1 MQARPEQET
10 LISASIN
17 IFQQDDINS
26 FPVLPSQTTAKHP
39 LPQPRA
45 RERQQSPWHVRFS
58 PSLTY
63 SRLPTFFTRRPA
75 VWRERR
81 RYGCNLTPAG
91 VCWKDLEERESQAF
105 LSSSSLTADLWL
117 RHPDYTQ
124 TCQRNSTSIFL
135 ELNNAGRSRKSSHST
150 IGAPSHLWWN
160 FCTQIYIDIH
170 VK

>member
-1 MQARPEQET
+1 MT
-10 LISASIN
+10 LTP
-17 IFQQDDINS
+17 
-26 FPVLPSQTTAKHP
+26 FPSCLPKPRQNTHFPSQGQENDNNHP
-39 LPQPRA
+39 GTSVSALR
-45 RERQQSPWHVRFS
+45 WH
-58 PSLTY
+58 